1 MFFLFNHKITTVHL
15 PITRILQLNLSTI
28 QPIIYNLF
36 TRFNL
41 SQKKEKNLTRMI
53 QSNEAFLFQWYM
65 SSSSIILRADKTHM
79 MSNLHMCCRYSII
92 IQPTVKNK

>member
-36 TRFNL
+36 T
-41 SQKKEKNLTRMI
+41 QKNLTRMI